1 MKKSSKIP
9 SNILE
14 KFELKE
20 RNNEIQYIVL
30 VIQKIYI
37 FMEL

>member
-14 KFELKE
+14 NFELKE
-20 RNNEIQYIVL
+20 GNNEIQYIVDD
-30 VIQKIYI
+30 YT
-37 FMEL
+37 EN